1 MAETKTTTAKT
12 KKSKLF
18 PNEPLVTINIPITR
32 FEKDAVW
39 VAVNGKSMQI
49 KRGIDVE
56 VPRCVAL
63 ALEDSQNMLINAI
76 EKQEALEHKDKMLIE
91 AIEAQE
97 ALSGKASADELN

>member
-32 FEKDAVW
+32 SEKDDVW

-56 VPRCVAL
+56 VPLCIA
-63 ALEDSQNMLINAI
+63 
-76 EKQEALEHKDKMLIE
+76 KALEHSQNMLIE
-91 AIEAQE
+91 AIEYEAAAQ
-97 ALSGKASADELN
+97 GKASADELN

>member
-1 MAETKTTTAKT
+1 MAETKTTTTKT

-32 FEKDAVW
+32 SEKEDVW

-56 VPRCVAL
+56 VPLCIA
-63 ALEDSQNMLINAI
+63 
-76 EKQEALEHKDKMLIE
+76 KALEHSQNMLIE
-91 AIEAQE
+91 AIEYEASAQ
-97 ALSGKASADELN
+97 GKASADELN

>member
-1 MAETKTTTAKT
+1 MAETKNTTPKT

-32 FEKDAVW
+32 SEKDDVW

-56 VPRCVAL
+56 VPLCIAK
-63 ALEDSQNMLINAI
+63 ALEHSQNMLI
-76 EKQEALEHKDKMLIE
+76 EAMEYE
-91 AIEAQE
+91 ASVQ
-97 ALSGKASADELN
+97 GKASAKELN

>member
-1 MAETKTTTAKT
+1 MAETKTTTTKT

-32 FEKDAVW
+32 SEKEDVW

-56 VPRCVAL
+56 VPLCIA
-63 ALEDSQNMLINAI
+63 
-76 EKQEALEHKDKMLIE
+76 KALEHSQNMLIE
-91 AIEAQE
+91 AIEYEAAAQ
-97 ALSGKASADELN
+97 GKASSDELN